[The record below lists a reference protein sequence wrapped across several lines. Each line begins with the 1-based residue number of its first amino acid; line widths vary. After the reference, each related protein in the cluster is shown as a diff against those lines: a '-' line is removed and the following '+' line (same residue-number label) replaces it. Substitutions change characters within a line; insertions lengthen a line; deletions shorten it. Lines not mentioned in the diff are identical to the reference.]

1 LLENALKHEPIMLQT
16 HLLSHDF
23 QENRCPLF
31 LIALS
36 ELRRSPMPAAY
47 GRLLAIIGA
56 LLVSWCGSGSAEAA
70 GGSRCIALA
79 GGVPGVQFVS
89 LNEPAA
95 APAGEVT
102 ISFVGHATF
111 RIESSGGIVIATD
124 YTGYAGQ
131 GRLPDVVT
139 MNHAHGTHYTDFPD
153 PSIKYVLRG
162 WPTGGAPAQYNLT
175 VGDVFIRNVTT
186 DIRRWDGTR
195 ERDGNSIFIFEVAD
209 LCIGHLGHLHHT
221 LGPDYLGLIG
231 QLDVVMVPVD
241 GFYTMEQASMLEV
254 LKLLKARLVLPMH
267 YFGHATLS
275 RFLSKLDEGFE
286 IEISKAR
293 SVTVS
298 AATLPATP
306 KVLVLPAFDLPSPE

>member
-1 LLENALKHEPIMLQT
+1 
-16 HLLSHDF
+16 
-23 QENRCPLF
+23 
-31 LIALS
+31 
-36 ELRRSPMPAAY
+36 MPAAY
-47 GRLLAIIGA
+47 GRFLAVIAALLACWSAGA
-56 LLVSWCGSGSAEAA
+56 SAETAR
-70 GGSRCIALA
+70 GSRCIALA
-79 GGVPGVQFVS
+79 RANPGVQLVS
-89 LNEPAA
+89 LGSPVA

-102 ISFVGHATF
+102 ITFVGHATF
-111 RIESSGGIVIATD
+111 RIESSGGVVIATD
-124 YTGYAGQ
+124 YAGYAGK

-153 PSIKYVLRG
+153 PNIKHVLRG
-162 WPTGGAPAQYNLT
+162 WPIDGVRADYNLT

-186 DIRRWDGTR
+186 DIRRWDGTQ
-195 ERDGNSIFIFEVAD
+195 EKDGNSIFIFEVAD

-241 GFYTMEQASMLEV
+241 GTYTMEQASMLEV

-267 YFGHATLS
+267 YFGQATLS
-275 RFLSKLDEGFE
+275 RFLAKLDAGFE
-286 IEISKAR
+286 IEISKVP

-306 KVLVLPAFDLPSPE
+306 KVLVLPGDGLMSPQ